1 MTMPMTIT
9 TDRMILKPL
18 GPDDAGELHSLWV
31 DPDVRKYLWDDLP
44 VPEEQVADIL
54 EESQRLMAKAGV
66 GLFGATLRSHD
77 ELIGF
82 CGHWFFHDPP
92 ELQIV
97 FGVSPDWW
105 GQGLGT
111 ELARTML
118 DYGFKDLELKEIIGS
133 TDEPNVAS
141 LRVMEK
147 SGMHAL
153 GLVEKAGQPTVY
165 YRLSRDEYQAATS
178 AD

>member
-1 MTMPMTIT
+1 MMIT

-18 GPDDAGELHSLWV
+18 YPENASALHTLWV

-44 VPEEQVADIL
+44 VPEEQVVDIL

-66 GLFGATLRSHD
+66 GLWGATLRSHD

-111 ELARTML
+111 ELATAML
-118 DYGFKDLELKEIIGS
+118 EYGFKDLELKEIIGS
-133 TDEPNVAS
+133 TDEPNTAACK
-141 LRVMEK
+141 VMEK
-147 SGMHAL
+147 AGMQTL
-153 GLVEKAGQPTVY
+153 GVVEKAGQPTAY
-165 YRLSRDEYQAATS
+165 YRLSQKDYPAINS
-178 AD
+178 SD